1 VLDILVGDLVDRLIE
16 RPLPC
21 DESFIPL
28 AHGPQPEESVVG
40 FVLDFRRRC
49 RRILMSDMPIHRI
62 EIQRLTQ
69 AIEREPVA
77 YLVARVAFVIP
88 YWSGG
93 LADRSARPRLWNP
106 AL

>member
-1 VLDILVGDLVDRLIE
+1 
-16 RPLPC
+16 
-21 DESFIPL
+21 
-28 AHGPQPEESVVG
+28 
-40 FVLDFRRRC
+40 
-49 RRILMSDMPIHRI
+49 MSDMPIHRI

-93 LADRSARPRLWNP
+93 LADRSARPDYGTRRYDINVLLWWILLCARVDCVGTRRSLPMNRSFGS
-106 AL
+106 A